1 MASELNMGDV
11 ACNIQPIL
19 TIEYMKTNLKKA
31 SLLLTGV
38 MVGGK
43 LFAQS
48 PDTTVSSANYV
59 EPFSGG
65 DKLRTWSIGI
75 HGGML
80 SPSTFLVNMS
90 RQDFRSPHENIG
102 YGAYIKKQILPS
114 FGLQADFLRGKLEG
128 GLGQTNVASGN
139 TPQSF
144 STDLNWSAAL
154 SGQFTL
160 ANINWRHKKGA
171 IQPYITAGG
180 GVIAYR
186 PSIVNADGSR
196 TGFSDGGGNI
206 HKVYIP
212 VGAGFKINMGSGINL
227 DLGYQIGF
235 VNGDNLDGYNY
246 GMNNDKFSYAHVGL
260 EFSLGSRS
268 KPEMA
273 TYNPVNSMR
282 TEYLRKTSDLQS
294 QLNMQ
299 KEENAKLR
307 NDLNTTNENLN
318 KLSADTDG
326 DGVPDMYDKCPGTP
340 AGTQVDG
347 SGCPIGKREVKVY
360 VTEEDKKVVKDAI
373 DNLEFDFGKATIRAK
388 SYPSL
393 DKVAQLLVDKNF
405 SLKLAGHTDNV
416 GSDAANLK
424 LSKARAESI
433 KSYLVSKGAN
443 ASRVEATGYGESQ
456 PIASNKTAEGRQQN
470 RRVEFTL
477 Y

>member
-1 MASELNMGDV
+1 
-11 ACNIQPIL
+11 
-19 TIEYMKTNLKKA
+19 MKTTLKKA
-31 SLLLTGV
+31 SLLITGV

-43 LFAQS
+43 LFAQT
-48 PDTTVSSANYV
+48 PDTTISSANYA

-65 DKLRTWSIGI
+65 DKLRTWSIGF

-80 SPSTFLVNMS
+80 SPSTILVNMS
-90 RQDFRSPHENIG
+90 RQDFRSPRENIG
-102 YGAYIKKQILPS
+102 YGAYIKKQLMPS
-114 FGLQADFLRGKLEG
+114 FGLQLDFLRGKLEG
-128 GLGQTNVASGN
+128 GVGQGTTNSFN

-160 ANINWRHKKGA
+160 ANINWRNKKSA

-186 PSIVNADGSR
+186 PNRVNVDGSVSS
-196 TGFSDGGGNI
+196 FNDGGGNI
-206 HKVYIP
+206 HKMYIP
-212 VGAGFKINMGSGINL
+212 VGAGVKVNMGSGINL
-227 DLGYQIGF
+227 DLGYQVGF
-235 VNGDNLDGYNY
+235 VNGDDLDGYTFAR
-246 GMNNDKFSYAHVGL
+246 NNDKFSYAHVGL

-282 TEYLRKTSDLQS
+282 TEYLRKAQDLQG
-294 QLNMQ
+294 QLNTQ

-307 NDLNTTNENLN
+307 TDLNATNENLA
-318 KLSADTDG
+318 KLSADSDK

-373 DNLEFDFGKATIRAK
+373 NNLEFDFGKASIRSK

-443 ASRVEATGYGESQ
+443 ASRVEATGYGKSQ